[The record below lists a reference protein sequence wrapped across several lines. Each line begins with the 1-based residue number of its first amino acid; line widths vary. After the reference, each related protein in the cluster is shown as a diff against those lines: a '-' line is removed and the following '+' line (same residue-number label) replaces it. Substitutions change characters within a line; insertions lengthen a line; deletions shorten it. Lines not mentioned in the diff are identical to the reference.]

1 MSKDKH
7 ITKII
12 VFLIVLIILFVGV
25 NYITRP
31 IWFDWNNYN
40 TTHAFY
46 EEPDN
51 TIETVF
57 LVASITINGI
67 TPMELYEK
75 QGICAY
81 NLGTEQ
87 QPMLASYYWMEEA
100 YRLHAGTLKTIVLDV
115 SMLRRTPE
123 AAFYRK
129 ALDAMRF
136 SKVKYHAVKDFAG
149 NFKDMLSYLVP
160 VFSYHDR
167 WKTLTD
173 IDFKELTYEVP
184 KYTRGYNFITTRLLS
199 TVDGYQEIELPEYGL
214 GSKEEQTTLNEESLL
229 YFERMV
235 AFCKEHNLKLLLMK
249 TPVVTSWSVSDH
261 NAVGELAKKYGLSFL
276 DFNSATYR
284 EAIGFNGAIDSM
296 DGNHMNYSGAHKLTQ
311 WLGKYLIQECNNT
324 DVRGQEKYQFLDA
337 ELADYKRNCI
347 SVELEQQT
355 GVRKYLSELLSRND
369 YTIFIMVKD
378 DAASSLSKRQKEG
391 FTSMGL
397 NELAKLTLRDSYL
410 AVIENGTIVTEQVI
424 KQEEDQS
431 ENGAEPLTY
440 TGHLPD
446 GTAYTLTSGGLYMG
460 NISSCVIG
468 GTEYSTDQRGLNIV
482 VYDQKLQKVVD
493 STYFDTCAS
502 AVRESP
508 NPEQALAD
516 AAAQGKSYTEL
527 SATAQQLYL
536 YNQACADKKLVTTV
550 NESIGERGLISYLQ
564 TFWGQEQYV
573 ILLSGCGDVASA
585 FNDGA
590 RTIFRQMGLKKLARL
605 DADAS
610 YAAAIY
616 AGEVLQEKSGDAGA
630 EVIVKGVGYQLTSVQ
645 IETDKKG
652 SIFVDDQEYADMVDG
667 LHVVVY
673 NAQTKSVVDSRTFRT
688 GEIAPLLPGE

>member
-57 LVASITINGI
+57 LGASITINGI

-100 YRLHAGTLKTIVLDV
+100 YRLHADTLKTIVLDV

-167 WKTLTD
+167 WKSLTD

-199 TVDGYQEIELPEYGL
+199 TVDGYQEIELPEYGP
-214 GSKEEQTTLNEESLL
+214 GSKQEQTTLNEESLL

-261 NAVGELAKKYGLSFL
+261 NAVEELAKKYGLSFL

-324 DVRGQEKYQFLDA
+324 DVRGQEKYQFLED

-369 YTIFIMVKD
+369 YTIFITVKD

-424 KQEEDQS
+424 KQEGDQN
-431 ENGAEPLTY
+431 ENGAGPLTY
-440 TGHLPD
+440 AGHLLD

-460 NISSCVIG
+460 NVSSCVIG

-550 NESIGERGLISYLQ
+550 NESIGESGLISYLQ

-585 FNDGA
+585 LNDGA

-605 DADAS
+605 DADDS

-645 IETDKKG
+645 TETDKKG
-652 SIFVDDQEYADMVDG
+652 SIFVDDQEYVDMADG

-673 NAQTKSVVDSRTFRT
+673 NAQTKAVVDSRTFRT
-688 GEIAPLLPGE
+688 GEIVSLLPGE

>member
-57 LVASITINGI
+57 LGASITINGI

-673 NAQTKSVVDSRTFRT
+673 NAQTKAVVDSRTFRT

>member
-1 MSKDKH
+1 MLKNRALVR
-7 ITKII
+7 II
-12 VFLIVLIILFVGV
+12 FFICGLAFLLIGV
-25 NYITRP
+25 NYIARP
-31 IWFDWNNYN
+31 VWLEWNNYN
-40 TTHAFY
+40 TMHAFY
-46 EEPDN
+46 KEPEN
-51 TIETVF
+51 TIETIF
-57 LVASITINGI
+57 LGASVTVNGI
-67 TPMELYEK
+67 TPMELYEEN
-75 QGICAY
+75 GICAY

-87 QPMLASYYWMEEA
+87 QPLLASYYWMEEA
-100 YRLHAGTLKTIVLDV
+100 YRLHSSTLKTVILDV
-115 SMLRRTPE
+115 SMLRRSPE
-123 AAFYRK
+123 DAFYRK
-129 ALDAMRF
+129 ALEAMRF
-136 SKVKYHAVKDFAG
+136 SKIKYRAVKEYAKSFS
-149 NFKDMLSYLVP
+149 DMLNYLIP
-160 VFSYHDR
+160 VISYHDR

-173 IDFKELTYEVP
+173 TDFKEFTYKVP
-184 KYTRGYNFITTRLLS
+184 QYTRGYNLVLDRLVEMLDS
-199 TVDGYQEIELPEYGL
+199 YQQILMPIYKL
-214 GSKEEQTTLNEESLL
+214 NTEESVSFNEESLMYL
-229 YFERMV
+229 DRMV
-235 AFCKEHNLKLLLMK
+235 SFCEEREIKLVLIK
-249 TPVVTSWSVSDH
+249 TPVLGAWSEAEH
-261 NAVGELAKKYGLSFL
+261 NTVEQIANKYML
-276 DFNSATYR
+276 DFFD
-284 EAIGFNGAIDSM
+284 FNYTPYIDMIQYNNAIDNA
-296 DGNHMNYSGAHKLTQ
+296 DGTHMNYFGAHKLTQ
-311 WLGKYLIQECNNT
+311 WLGNYLIQECQNT
-324 DVRGQEKYQFLDA
+324 DVRGQEKYQFLED

-355 GVRKYLSELLSRND
+355 GVRKYLSELLSKND
-369 YTIFIMVKD
+369 YTIFITVKD

-397 NELAKLTLRDSYL
+397 NELAELTLRDSYL

-460 NISSCVIG
+460 NVSSCVIG
-468 GTEYSTDQRGLNIV
+468 GTEYSPDQRGLNIV

-536 YNQACADKKLVTTV
+536 YNQTCADKRLVTAV
-550 NESIGERGLISYLQ
+550 NESIGESGLISYLQ

-585 FNDGA
+585 LNDGA

-605 DADAS
+605 DADDS

-645 IETDKKG
+645 TEADKKG
-652 SIFVDDQEYADMVDG
+652 SIFVDDQEYADMADG

-673 NAQTKSVVDSRTFRT
+673 NAQTKAVVDSRTFHT
-688 GEIAPLLPGE
+688 GEIASLLPGE